1 MKKQI
6 LQIRLREG
14 QYEYD
19 STVGYPSTG
28 ARVSLVGTGG
38 TRAKAFGNLL
48 FSMRDEKIWDFSDK
62 LEECVNL
69 ENLTEGAE
77 EKDGNNIY
85 YFFIVE
91 LNCTHE
97 EFEVITKKPVDDG
110 DESASRD
117 DYDLVFV
124 NNFFN
129 PLLIS
134 IVNLEESIQM
144 LIKSLKS
151 FKISK

>member
-14 QYEYD
+14 QYEYN
-19 STVGYPSTG
+19 STLGYPSTNT
-28 ARVSLVGTGG
+28 RVSLMGTGG
-38 TRAKAFGNLL
+38 TRAKAFDNLL

-77 EKDGNNIY
+77 EKDNNNVY

-97 EFEVITKKPVDDG
+97 EFEEITK
-110 DESASRD
+110 D
-117 DYDLVFV
+117 DYDLDIV